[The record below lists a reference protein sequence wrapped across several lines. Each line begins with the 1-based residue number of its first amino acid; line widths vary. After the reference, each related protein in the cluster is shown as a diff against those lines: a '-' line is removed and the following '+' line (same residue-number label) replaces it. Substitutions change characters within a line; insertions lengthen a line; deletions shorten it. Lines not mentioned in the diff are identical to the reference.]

1 MVERISHS
9 EYRANLDE
17 YENRAGGGE
26 CFVITDEDDAPDIA
40 LIPYALFQQ
49 CARELAPQAY
59 HISELPED
67 VRQRI
72 LNAKVPEE
80 PPEGEIDVD
89 TLTEF
94 PGHCLNE
101 ASEAPLLITMHGKR
115 RWALLSYD
123 VLKQLHSGDRQV
135 LDKLLSKRPRPHPP
149 DRDYTDEET
158 LAILEGRMP
167 DPEAAEESERPDE
180 PKQPDEPQR

>member
-1 MVERISHS
+1 MAEWINHP

-17 YENRAGGGE
+17 YEDRASTGE
-26 CFVITDEDDAPDIA
+26 CFIITDEDDAPDIA
-40 LIPYALFQQ
+40 LVPYALFQQ
-49 CARELAPQAY
+49 CARELAPKAY
-59 HISELPED
+59 HISELPEE
-67 VRQRI
+67 VRQSI
-72 LNAKVPEE
+72 LDAKVPEE

-101 ASEAPLLITMHGKR
+101 ASGAPLLITMYGKR

-135 LDKLLSKRPRPHPP
+135 LDKLLAKRPRRRPLG
-149 DRDYTDEET
+149 RDYTDEET
-158 LAILEGRMP
+158 LAILEGRMR
-167 DPEAAEESERPDE
+167 DPEELDDPEEPE
-180 PKQPDEPQR
+180 EPQR